1 MVNIQ
6 TKGSPKMEK
15 REVEVKFFLD
25 DMDDMR
31 RRIAELGAESMGR
44 VFEYNIRYE
53 DVDHSLIKKQSL
65 LRLRQDQK
73 AMLTFKSK
81 QTSADRDFKIFTE
94 LEVEVSDFRTMDQIL
109 NRVGLQAVQRYEK
122 WRETMI
128 LGQTAF
134 FLDTMP
140 YGTFLEIEGQKT
152 DIRHHASRLNLNWRK
167 RIILNY
173 LEIFEI
179 LKEKR
184 QLAFQD
190 LTFEN
195 CQSDALNVRPFVKEL
210 EAGDG

>member
-1 MVNIQ
+1 MENIQ
-6 TKGSPKMEK
+6 RKGSSEMEK

-25 DMDDMR
+25 EIDDMR
-31 RRIAELGAESMGR
+31 HRIAELGAESMGR

-53 DVDHSLIKKQSL
+53 DVTHSLIEKHSL

-73 AMLTFKSK
+73 TMLTFKSK
-81 QTSADRDFKIFTE
+81 QTSTDRNFKIFNE
-94 LEVEVSDFRTMDQIL
+94 LEVEVSDFKTMDQIL
-109 NRVGLQAVQRYEK
+109 TSVGLQAVQRYEK
-122 WRETMI
+122 WRETMM

-140 YGTFLEIEGQKT
+140 YGNFLEIEGQKT
-152 DIRHHASRLNLNWRK
+152 DIRHYASRLNLNWRK

-179 LKEKR
+179 LKQKR

-195 CQSDALNVRPFVKEL
+195 FHSDALNVRPFVKEL

>member
-1 MVNIQ
+1 
-6 TKGSPKMEK
+6 MEK

-25 DMDDMR
+25 EIDDMR
-31 RRIAELGAESMGR
+31 HRIAELGAESMGR

-53 DVDHSLIKKQSL
+53 DVTHSLIEKHSL

-73 AMLTFKSK
+73 TMLTFKSK
-81 QTSADRDFKIFTE
+81 QTSTDRNFKIFNE
-94 LEVEVSDFRTMDQIL
+94 LEVEVSDFKTMDQIL
-109 NRVGLQAVQRYEK
+109 TSVGLQAVQRYEK
-122 WRETMI
+122 WRETMM

-140 YGTFLEIEGQKT
+140 YGNFLEIEGQKT
-152 DIRHHASRLNLNWRK
+152 DIRHYASRLNLNWRK

-179 LKEKR
+179 LKQKR

-195 CQSDALNVRPFVKEL
+195 FHSDALNVRPFVKEL

>member
-1 MVNIQ
+1 
-6 TKGSPKMEK
+6 MEK

-25 DMDDMR
+25 EIDDMR
-31 RRIAELGAESMGR
+31 HRIAELGAESMGR

-53 DVDHSLIKKQSL
+53 DVAHSLIEKHSL

-73 AMLTFKSK
+73 TMLTFKSK
-81 QTSADRDFKIFTE
+81 QTSTDRNFKIFNE
-94 LEVEVSDFRTMDQIL
+94 LEVEVSDFKTMDRIL
-109 NRVGLQAVQRYEK
+109 TSVGLQAVQRYEK
-122 WRETMI
+122 WRETMM

-140 YGTFLEIEGQKT
+140 YGNFLEIEGPKT
-152 DIRHHASRLNLNWRK
+152 DIRHYASRLNLNWRK

-179 LKEKR
+179 LKQKR
-184 QLAFQD
+184 QLAFHD

-195 CQSDALNVRPFVKEL
+195 FQSDALNVRPFVKEL

>member
-1 MVNIQ
+1 
-6 TKGSPKMEK
+6 MEK

-25 DMDDMR
+25 DTDDMR

-44 VFEYNIRYE
+44 VFEYNIRYD
-53 DVDHSLIKKQSL
+53 DVAHGLIEKHSL

-81 QTSADRDFKIFTE
+81 QKSPERDFKIFNE
-94 LEVEVSDFRTMDQIL
+94 LEVEVSDFKTMDRIL
-109 NRVGLQAVQRYEK
+109 ASVGLQAVQRYEK

-140 YGTFLEIEGQKT
+140 YGIFLEIEGSKT
-152 DIRHHASRLNLNWRK
+152 DIRHHASRLNLNWGK

-179 LKEKR
+179 LRQKR

-195 CQSDALNVRPFVKEL
+195 FQRGDLNVSAFVDEL
-210 EAGDG
+210 VVGDE